1 MPYAAFSFSEQTNE
15 IRKKVDVKRVLD
27 FIQKI
32 VKNSLHEQHYK
43 QIGRLPK
50 FFNTAEKQR
59 IDQYEVDMWPGYSC
73 AVKCLTDGFFLNVDT
88 STKFLQ

>member
-1 MPYAAFSFSEQTNE
+1 MSFNASYEGKVGDIKIMPDQSFSFSEQTNE
-15 IRKKVDVKRVLD
+15 IRKKVDIKRVLD

-50 FFNTAEKQR
+50 FFNTDEKQR
-59 IDQYEVDMWPGYSC
+59 IDQY
-73 AVKCLTDGFFLNVDT
+73 
-88 STKFLQ
+88 